1 MTLMDTSAS
10 LEPEPEPERARY
22 RALLL
27 AALGGVLENY
37 DFIVFALFARVLGQ
51 LFFPPEMPEWIAVAQ
66 TFGIFAAGN
75 LARPLGGVILAHYGD
90 LLGRK
95 RTFVFSMSLMAV
107 ATFGIACAPTYA
119 NIGSAA
125 PVVLLM
131 LRILQGAALGGELPG
146 AWTFVAE
153 QVPASRIGFAC
164 SMLSSALSIGNLL
177 GALAGVIV
185 NRVYKPAEVLA
196 FGWRLPFVAGGI
208 IALLAVYVRRSLT
221 ETPIFRALQDKG
233 ELAAELPLKIV
244 LRSYGRGVL
253 ASAALTSLAAV
264 TIVVIFVMAPTL
276 IQTSY
281 GIDVNRAF
289 EAVSLAT
296 ACLAVS
302 CICCGMLAD
311 MLGASLFLVV
321 CTPALAASVYLFFAL
336 LPGHPDR
343 LFPLYAL
350 AGTSVG
356 VIAGIPSML
365 VESFPPAVR
374 YTGVAFSYNVAYAIF
389 SGVTPPLIALALRVD
404 PLAHAHAVL
413 LACAAVFLIGAA
425 RLVRG
430 HKPSV
435 ELEALPR

>member
-1 MTLMDTSAS
+1 
-10 LEPEPEPERARY
+10 
-22 RALLL
+22 
-27 AALGGVLENY
+27 
-37 DFIVFALFARVLGQ
+37 
-51 LFFPPEMPEWIAVAQ
+51 
-66 TFGIFAAGN
+66 
-75 LARPLGGVILAHYGD
+75 
-90 LLGRK
+90 
-95 RTFVFSMSLMAV
+95 
-107 ATFGIACAPTYA
+107 
-119 NIGSAA
+119 
-125 PVVLLM
+125 
-131 LRILQGAALGGELPG
+131 
-146 AWTFVAE
+146 
-153 QVPASRIGFAC
+153 
-164 SMLSSALSIGNLL
+164 
-177 GALAGVIV
+177 
-185 NRVYKPAEVLA
+185 
-196 FGWRLPFVAGGI
+196 
-208 IALLAVYVRRSLT
+208 VRRSLT

-253 ASAALTSLAAV
+253 ASAVLTSLAAV
-264 TIVVIFVMAPTL
+264 TIIVIFVMAPTL

-302 CICCGMLAD
+302 CICCGILAD
-311 MLGASLFLVV
+311 LLGASLFLVV
-321 CTPALAASVYLFFAL
+321 CTPVLAVSVYLFFAL

-356 VIAGIPSML
+356 VIAGIPSMI

-374 YTGVAFSYNVAYAIF
+374 YTGVAFSYNVAYAVF
-389 SGVTPPLIALALRVD
+389 SGITPPLIALALRVD

-430 HKPSV
+430 HKQKPSA
-435 ELEALPR
+435 ELGALPR